1 MRYLEDFLDAVSRD
15 PVKYALRIVVVLGV
29 LLLLLLAARNAQAKP
44 THVAVDG
51 PVTITIHD
59 DKCALSAVALPLR
72 ATWKEGEK
80 FYEGCVGSHPAG
92 VLIFYWD
99 DKSIVIVAQSIFRPV
114 EGI

>member
-1 MRYLEDFLDAVSRD
+1 MIPRSAMTVFLAF
-15 PVKYALRIVVVLGV
+15 
-29 LLLLLLAARNAQAKP
+29 LLAVLMIAWVTIAQAKP
-44 THVAVDG
+44 VYIGQDG

-59 DKCALSAVALPLR
+59 DKCALSAVSLPYR

-114 EGI
+114 TGI